1 MKRYLISCWT
11 TAWTTIQDT
20 FKALEEA
27 GFEVSAYEGL
37 GLTLDSKA
45 ESWLLIVTVG

>member
-1 MKRYLISCWT
+1 M
-11 TAWTTIQDT
+11 ATIQDT